1 MDTWVH
7 QQLRATYRRRVIAW
21 CFVLACAVLFAVA
34 QSRYITN
41 FVSGP
46 FDVGQPELDAIGD
59 VSTEP
64 RYFVRVTGSKAIE
77 TGIQQITTRK
87 HAGVETSRSVSA
99 AYYVL
104 VIGDRLLVVKRAEGT
119 PTTVQGALAAM
130 PAELDRHLFNTP
142 QMQAIRGRFY
152 PYYLDDSRFRTP
164 GYIGAVAALIFVILL
179 VRYGYPAWRYARDV
193 SSHPVVKRV
202 ALWGDP
208 LSTAVEAR
216 REAATPR
223 YKGGG
228 WQVADKYLIR
238 SAPFAFDLLRLSD
251 LLWAYKRVTKH
262 SVNFIPTGKT
272 YSGVLVC
279 YGGAAEVTGRE
290 KNVDALLTFAA
301 ERAPWAVFGYSDDF
315 NKFFKQKSQEFC
327 AAVEQRKREL
337 AGQAPK

>member
-21 CFVLACAVLFAVA
+21 CVVLGCAVLFAAA

-41 FVSGP
+41 FINGP
-46 FDVGQPELDAIGD
+46 FDVGQSELDSIGD
-59 VSTEP
+59 VSTTSH
-64 RYFVRVTGSKAIE
+64 YFVRVTGSRAID

-87 HAGVETSRSVSA
+87 RSGVESRSVSA

-104 VIGDRLLVVKRAEGT
+104 VVGDRLLVVKRAEGT
-119 PTTVQGALAAM
+119 PTTVQGELAAM

-142 QMQAIRGRFY
+142 QLQAIRSRFY
-152 PYYLDDSRFRTP
+152 PYYLDDSTFRTP
-164 GYIGAVAALIFVILL
+164 GYIGSGVALIFVILL
-179 VRYGYPAWRYARDV
+179 VMYGLPAWRYARDV

-202 ALWGDP
+202 QLWGDP

-216 REAATPR
+216 RESASPR

-228 WQVADKYLIR
+228 WRVADKYLIR
-238 SAPFAFDLLRLSD
+238 SAPFAFDLLRVSD

-279 YGGAAEVTGRE
+279 YGGAAEITGRE
-290 KNVDALLTFAA
+290 KNVDALLAFAA
-301 ERAPWAVFGYSDDF
+301 ERAPWAVLGYSEDL
-315 NKFFKQKSQEFC
+315 NKLFKQKTQEFC
-327 AAVEQRKREL
+327 GAVEQRKREL
-337 AGQAPK
+337 ASQAQR